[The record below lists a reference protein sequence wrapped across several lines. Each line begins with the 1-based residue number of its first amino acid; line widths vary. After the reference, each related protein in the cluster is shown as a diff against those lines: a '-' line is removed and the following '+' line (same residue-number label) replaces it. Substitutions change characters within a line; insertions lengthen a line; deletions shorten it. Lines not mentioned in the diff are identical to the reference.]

1 MESEEKGAGV
11 EGHEDGDSD
20 MARPEKRRRLVEE
33 QGVEGHPDLPEGRS
47 SGSVTTQTSTAAKN
61 DGGSKNSEIQAE
73 KPVAQRFTPY
83 EFLRIN
89 TGETTA
95 K

>member
-1 MESEEKGAGV
+1 M

-33 QGVEGHPDLPEGRS
+33 QGVEGYPDLPEGRS